1 MRYMNRLV
9 RFFAAFVIV
18 AMATGGGICA
28 TTRSGAAA
36 SNYVSA
42 NTYNNLYPY
51 MNNKM
56 RTNLNPGTTPSQST
70 NQIDVLTRT
79 VPANTTSG
87 TTSRRVV
94 ARGASSSARS
104 AVATNTN
111 VSSSGTYGQ
120 AARRVVARRTTA
132 RSATNSSMGMRTSAA
147 TGSVASGTTRG
158 VSTRNVVARSG
169 RDNTVT
175 VDRTDTAT
183 TNTITTD
190 GDAISSVRC
199 LADYTECM
207 NGYCQRENT
216 AYNRCYCSAR
226 LAQIDSQYQTDI
238 DALIKQ
244 ILTMRTTK
252 HWTDAEMSQ
261 YWMDAVGKY
270 SGENSWENLD
280 NALNIDWAGTESRVR
295 GQNAFVTGHDYCVQH
310 LRGCFY
316 MAANLRDV
324 YRSEIARDCATY
336 EKSLQKIKN
345 AAQSIVESYK

>member
-1 MRYMNRLV
+1 MRCMSRLV
-9 RFFAAFVIV
+9 RFFATFIILAGG
-18 AMATGGGICA
+18 AGAGLCATGRVPTG
-28 TTRSGAAA
+28 TAA
-36 SNYVSA
+36 SDYVSA

-70 NQIDVLTRT
+70 NHIDVLTRT
-79 VPANTTSG
+79 MPGNTA
-87 TTSRRVV
+87 TTRRVV
-94 ARGASSSARS
+94 SRGTSGAARA
-104 AVATNTN
+104 AVAQSGNVQPAISVTNAGDVNT
-111 VSSSGTYGQ
+111 
-120 AARRVVARRTTA
+120 RRVVARRTSV
-132 RSATNSSMGMRTSAA
+132 RSATNSATRTA
-147 TGSVASGTTRG
+147 TGNVSRG
-158 VSTRNVVARSG
+158 VSARNVVARSG
-169 RDNTVT
+169 RGNTVT
-175 VDRTDTAT
+175 VDRADTNAA
-183 TNTITTD
+183 NTVTTD
-190 GDAISSVRC
+190 GGAISSVRC

-207 NGYCQRENT
+207 NGYCLRENT

-238 DALIKQ
+238 DALIKR
-244 ILTMRTTK
+244 ILSMRTTK

-261 YWMDAVGKY
+261 YWMDAIGKY
-270 SGENSWENLD
+270 SGENSWEKLD

>member
-1 MRYMNRLV
+1 MPDN
-9 RFFAAFVIV
+9 
-18 AMATGGGICA
+18 TA
-28 TTRSGAAA
+28 TTRRVVSRGTSGAARA
-36 SNYVSA
+36 
-42 NTYNNLYPY
+42 
-51 MNNKM
+51 
-56 RTNLNPGTTPSQST
+56 
-70 NQIDVLTRT
+70 
-79 VPANTTSG
+79 
-87 TTSRRVV
+87 
-94 ARGASSSARS
+94 
-104 AVATNTN
+104 AVAQSGNVQPATSVTNAGDVNT
-111 VSSSGTYGQ
+111 
-120 AARRVVARRTTA
+120 RRVVARRTSV
-132 RSATNSSMGMRTSAA
+132 RSAINSA
-147 TGSVASGTTRG
+147 TGPATGNVSRG
-158 VSTRNVVARSG
+158 VSARNVVARSG
-169 RDNTVT
+169 RGNTVT
-175 VDRTDTAT
+175 VDRADTNAA
-183 TNTITTD
+183 NTVTTD
-190 GDAISSVRC
+190 GGAISSVRC

-207 NGYCQRENT
+207 NGYCLRENT

-244 ILTMRTTK
+244 ILSMRTTK

-261 YWMDAVGKY
+261 YWMDAIGKY
-270 SGENSWENLD
+270 SGENSWEKLD

>member
-1 MRYMNRLV
+1 
-9 RFFAAFVIV
+9 
-18 AMATGGGICA
+18 
-28 TTRSGAAA
+28 
-36 SNYVSA
+36 
-42 NTYNNLYPY
+42 

-94 ARGASSSARS
+94 ARGA
-104 AVATNTN
+104 VAANTN
-111 VSSSGTYGQ
+111 VSSSGASGQ
-120 AARRVVARRTTA
+120 GARRVVARRTTA
-132 RSATNSSMGMRTSAA
+132 RSATNSSMGTRTSAG
-147 TGSVASGTTRG
+147 TGGVASGTTRG

-169 RDNTVT
+169 RGNTVT